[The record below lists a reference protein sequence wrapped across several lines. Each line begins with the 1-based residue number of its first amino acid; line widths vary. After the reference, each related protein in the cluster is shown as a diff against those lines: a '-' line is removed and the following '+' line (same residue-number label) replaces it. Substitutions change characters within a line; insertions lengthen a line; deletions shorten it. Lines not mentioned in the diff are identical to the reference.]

1 MAEQTRSPERLSVLV
16 VDDHE
21 VVHWGFRLMLTPL
34 QWVERCLSA
43 KTGREAL
50 VLDLLA
56 AVPAGKLA
64 IADLPLTTPH
74 EVKELEHA
82 GCDAVIVHA
91 RDLSPLV
98 GGPPP
103 EV

>member
-1 MAEQTRSPERLSVLV
+1 MACPDDDPERNTMKQLPVY
-16 VDDHE
+16 
-21 VVHWGFRLMLTPL
+21 FRASLAALLM
-34 QWVERCLSA
+34 
-43 KTGREAL
+43 
-50 VLDLLA
+50 LA

-64 IADLPLTTPH
+64 IADLPHTTPH